1 MNYSAS
7 MVKYSFWYI
16 ETKKVA
22 EFLLDDLSRDD
33 IINISIND
41 NIFQLNS
48 KSRAKEVASILY
60 RRLNGFSDDLLN
72 YFINADYQYG
82 KLIVFISILRID
94 RLYFEFMHE
103 VFRDYIILGNYTLKK
118 SDFEI
123 FFINKA
129 NQSEKISKWKETTIK
144 NLINK
149 YILFLKESNLVKMED
164 NEEYTIITPFID
176 STLIELLEKNN
187 LTPYINAITGK

>member
-1 MNYSAS
+1 